1 MRWQLRL
8 VLESEVPYLDPY
20 PYPSSADAV
29 AAVPPMLDR
38 LSLLISVCH
47 VSTAV
52 GCTCRT
58 RAEQRSRARPRA
70 VPQVPSTNVSTQ
82 ASASADPRIGGGSA
96 SVRHCRA
103 NDVDVGDEL
112 CLGSG
117 SDCLWFCIHRR
128 SRSADV
134 DLNEPA
140 AALAVADADWHT
152 DDAPNPNV
160 DFRWKP
166 SLHAQ
171 HCVELGE
178 LDVRSHR
185 LAVGEELVHRC
196 LLRGCKYEPGMRIDI
211 SDANGV
217 TWPFRL
223 QVVPR
228 GRGHRIAPPTV
239 PSTSGA
245 FSTAQLARALALDSR
260 NGSGWVVC
268 SMR

>member
-1 MRWQLRL
+1 M
-8 VLESEVPYLDPY
+8 
-20 PYPSSADAV
+20 
-29 AAVPPMLDR
+29 
-38 LSLLISVCH
+38 
-47 VSTAV
+47 
-52 GCTCRT
+52 
-58 RAEQRSRARPRA
+58 
-70 VPQVPSTNVSTQ
+70 STQ
-82 ASASADPRIGGGSA
+82 AFAFADPRIGGGSA
-96 SVRHCRA
+96 SVRQCRA

-117 SDCLWFCIHRR
+117 SDCLWFSIHRR
-128 SRSADV
+128 SRSVDV

-166 SLHAQ
+166 SLRAQ

-185 LAVGEELVHRC
+185 LAVGEELVHLC
-196 LLRGCKYEPGMRIDI
+196 LLRGCKYEPGMRVDI

-228 GRGHRIAPPTV
+228 AVDIASHRPTV
-239 PSTSGA
+239 PPTSGA
-245 FSTAQLARALALDSR
+245 CSTAQLARALALDSR
-260 NGSGWVVC
+260 NGIGLGCAAACAEAARNRGRPSCRLGAIRVLLMQLLGHVC
-268 SMR
+268 AVRERL